1 MNTFFVNVKK
11 FISAA
16 KKQLIW
22 LCALAVI
29 LIALS
34 LLKQDSYISEYIFAR
49 GISRYYIKGAGAI
62 TSLFSFSLFELIA
75 AALIFYLIYFI
86 VRTIILLV
94 KKSFLRAVKRVLTV
108 ISVILC
114 VVILYNITASFS
126 YNRYNL
132 NLNLYEDKPEK
143 EQVYATAEYFLN
155 DYNAIA
161 ERLQRD
167 DKGNIIPPYSFDE
180 LSDKLRE
187 EFSKLGGGYFGD
199 VPRAKPM
206 LFSEIMSYMQ
216 FSGVFMSITAE
227 PNINT
232 NIPPKDLPAVM
243 AHEMAHAAGVMRENE
258 ANLLSYYI
266 LLNSDDEY
274 LRYSG
279 YNATFDQ
286 MLGAVY
292 FTNGQEQYES
302 LELSP
307 LIIKENHNAY
317 LHWKKYE
324 SFFGGITEFFNDLY
338 LKLSGVKE
346 GTISYDNPYEVV
358 DSGETDEQGEIIY
371 EIEYSAV
378 QKIYFTIF
386 GM

>member
-167 DKGNIIPPYSFDE
+167 DKGNIIPPYSFD
-180 LSDKLRE
+180 
-187 EFSKLGGGYFGD
+187 
-199 VPRAKPM
+199 
-206 LFSEIMSYMQ
+206 Q
-216 FSGVFMSITAE
+216 
-227 PNINT
+227 
-232 NIPPKDLPAVM
+232 LP
-243 AHEMAHAAGVMRENE
+243 
-258 ANLLSYYI
+258 
-266 LLNSDDEY
+266 
-274 LRYSG
+274 
-279 YNATFDQ
+279 
-286 MLGAVY
+286 
-292 FTNGQEQYES
+292 
-302 LELSP
+302 
-307 LIIKENHNAY
+307 
-317 LHWKKYE
+317 
-324 SFFGGITEFFNDLY
+324 
-338 LKLSGVKE
+338 
-346 GTISYDNPYEVV
+346 IS
-358 DSGETDEQGEIIY
+358 
-371 EIEYSAV
+371 
-378 QKIYFTIF
+378 
-386 GM
+386 

>member
-22 LCALAVI
+22 LCALAVV